1 MEKKHQILD
10 TLNESLR
17 LEYSLIIHYP
27 LINRAIKDPDIKQ
40 MVNILGVVSI
50 KHADTVADAIT
61 ALGGTPQ
68 WDFEPA
74 PDEIDLKKIFS
85 AQLEKEKLALKLH
98 SDGAH
103 MALDKTWR
111 TRFEAMAKQEVEH
124 IKLVENILNLIDQ
137 GKN

>member
-1 MEKKHQILD
+1 
-10 TLNESLR
+10 
-17 LEYSLIIHYP
+17 
-27 LINRAIKDPDIKQ
+27 
-40 MVNILGVVSI
+40 MVNVLGVVSI

-74 PDEIDLKKIFS
+74 PDEIDLKKIFYS
-85 AQLEKEKLALKLH
+85 QLEKEKLALKLH

-103 MALDKTWR
+103 MVLDKSWR

-124 IKLVENILNLIDQ
+124 IKLVENILKLIDQ
-137 GKN
+137 AKIETAAPIMVAGLQSARIYQR